1 MISFDLCWI
10 PREAAS
16 ADKGASEH
24 CRGTISQSQQVNRNY
39 CSRGKSSK
47 GHEYVADFA
56 CFVLGISIVG
66 LLL

>member
-56 CFVLGISIVG
+56 
-66 LLL
+66 